1 MNWSFY
7 KTHTMRLSTITL
19 ILFFLCSLNTKA
31 QNFIWGQ
38 QLGSSSYDIGS
49 DIDTDSSGNT
59 VVVGTFFATTTI
71 DSITLTSA
79 GAADGFIA
87 KLNQSGDAIWAIRVG
102 GSSSDNIL
110 SVDVDQNTGEIYVVG
125 TYFAAFAIAGTTLPY
140 TGFGSDAFLLKLSP
154 SGVPQWVKA
163 FTGTYGNSASD
174 VAVDEENGYV
184 YASGSFDSTIVI
196 GSTTLNATGFS
207 TSIYLTRF
215 STSGGFE
222 WAQKFQANDVYAS
235 GFGTKAGGL
244 KVLSDGDVAIA
255 GNYRGSL
262 SVGSITLTATGGNN
276 FTYDGYIAR
285 IDSSGTAL
293 WAKTMGGVS
302 TDYANDVAVD
312 TADNIWVTG
321 RSSGTA
327 SFDTISLPSAGSSSA
342 FIAKFNSTGSAL
354 YAYQTGGGSL
364 NDGYGVD
371 VDALGNVYL
380 IGRYYSGITFG
391 SIILTSTNTGS
402 KLFIAK
408 LNSLT
413 NTWDWVI
420 GPDYTGSF
428 SPAEEGRAIAV
439 DGEDDVYVTGVF
451 SGTIKLANQTLVTQ
465 GSYDVFVSKI
475 GDCSSLSSSI
485 VASGPTNIC
494 SGETVTFSTDTS
506 SVYEYQWLFNGAS
519 LPGQINPTYSASQGG
534 DYRVIIDSLGCVDT
548 STIETV
554 IVGITPTVTHNSL
567 GAYCENDASV
577 TLSGGSPTGGTY
589 SGPGVSGG
597 VFTPSVAGPGTHP
610 IVYTYTNG
618 DGCSDSISK
627 NVSITAS
634 PFVFMLGQASVCE
647 DDAPFALTSGIPSGG
662 TYSGSGITGG
672 VIFSPAA
679 VGVGTHT
686 VYYTRTNGL
695 CSTTDSVDIIV
706 NGVPNVNLNPLADVC
721 ISTVFTP
728 LTGGSPGGGTY
739 SGPGVSSPFF
749 FPSAAGWGEHDLVY
763 TVTLNGCS
771 SSDTTS
777 IGVDTVPNPI
787 MAPLPVLCEN
797 DADLNLAPYV
807 FPEGGVFSGPSVV
820 DSVFSPFIFGAGSDS
835 IVYTITNACGSDTAA
850 REITVQAA
858 PSVSLAP
865 LSAVCIDAGVQ
876 SLSGGTPIGGSFS
889 GSGVTGGTFNPQ
901 TAGVGTHPIKY
912 IFTNANGCSD
922 SATANIIVNP
932 LPVVTL
938 SAFADVCIDAGTQTL
953 SGGLPTGGTFFGTAV
968 TAGVFDPA
976 TAGAGTFSIG
986 YAFTDANTC
995 ADTAYE
1001 DFIVNPL
1008 STATLSAFADV
1019 CVDAGSQSLSGGL
1032 PVGGT
1037 YFGTGVSS
1045 GSFDPAIAG
1054 VGTHQIGYTYA
1065 DANSCT
1071 DTAYQNIVV
1080 NPLPTVTLSAFTA
1093 VCIDAGTQT
1102 LTGGL
1107 PTGGTYFGTG
1117 VTTGV
1122 FDPAA
1127 AGAGTHQIG
1136 YTFVDGNACTDTA
1149 YQNFVVNPL
1158 PVVTLSAFADVCID
1172 AGIQT
1177 LSGGLPA
1184 GGTYFGTAVTAGA
1197 FDPATAGAGTF
1208 SIGYAFTDAN
1218 TCADTAY
1225 EDITVNPLPVVTLSA
1240 FAAVC
1245 VDAGSQ
1251 TLSGG
1256 LPIGGTYFGTGV
1268 SSGSFGP
1275 ATAGVGTH
1283 QIGYTYADANSCT
1296 DTAYQNIVV
1305 NPLPIVT
1312 LSAFTAVCI
1321 DAGSQTLS
1329 GGLPTGGTYF
1339 GTGVTAGVF
1348 DPATAGAG
1356 THQIGY
1362 TFVDGNSC
1370 TDTAYQNFVVN
1381 PLPVVTLSAFA
1392 DVCID
1397 AGTQT
1402 LSGGLPTGGTFF
1414 GTAVTAGA
1422 FNPATAGAGT
1432 FSIGYAFTDGNSC
1445 ADTAYEDITVNPLP
1459 VVTLSAFA
1467 AVCVDAGS
1475 QLLSGGLPTGG
1486 TYFGA
1491 GVSSGSFDPATAGV
1505 GTHQIGY
1512 TYADANSCTD
1522 TAYQNIVVN
1531 PFPTVT
1537 LSAFTAV
1544 CIDAGSQTL
1553 SGGLP
1558 TGGTYF
1564 GTGVT
1569 AGVFDPAAAGAG
1581 THQIGYTFVDGNS
1594 CTDTAYQNFVVNPLP
1609 VVTLSAFA
1617 DVCIDAG
1624 TQTLSGGLPAG
1635 GTYFGT
1641 AVTAGVFDPA
1651 TAGAGTF
1658 SIGYAFTD
1666 ANTCADTAY
1675 EDITVNP
1682 LPVVTLSAFADVC
1695 VDAGSQTLSGGLPIG
1710 GTYFGTGVSSGSF
1723 GPATAGVGTHQ
1734 IGYTYADANSCTD
1747 TAYQNIVVNPLP
1759 IVTLSAFTAVC
1770 IDAGSQTLS
1779 GGLPTGG
1786 TYFGTGVTAGV
1797 FDPATAGA
1805 GTHQIGYTFVD
1816 GNACAD
1822 TAYQNFVVNP
1832 LPVVTLSAFSDV
1844 CIDAGTQTLSGGLP
1858 AGGTYFGTAVTA
1870 GVFDPATAG
1879 AGTFS
1884 IGYAFTDANT
1894 CADTAYEDFIV
1905 NPLSTA
1911 TLSAFADVCVDAGS
1925 QSLSGGLPVG
1935 GTYFGTGVSSGSFD
1949 PAIAGVGTHQIGYT
1963 YADANSCT
1971 DTAYQNIVVNPLPTV
1986 TLFAFTAVCIDAG
1999 TQTLTGGLPTGGT
2012 YFGTGVTTGVFDP
2025 ATAGA
2030 GSHQIGYTFVDGNAC
2045 TDTAYQNFV
2054 VNPLPVVSLSA
2065 FTDVCIDAGTQ
2076 TLSGGLPAG
2085 GTYFGTA
2092 VTAGVFDPA
2101 TAGAGTFS
2109 IGYAFTDGN
2118 TCADTS
2124 YEDITVNP
2132 LPVVTLSSFS
2142 AVCVD
2147 AGSQILTGGLPT
2159 GGTYFGTGVSA
2170 GNFDPATAGVGTHSI
2185 GYTFVDGNSCTDTA
2199 FQNITVNPLPT
2210 VTLSVFSAIC
2220 IDAGSQTLSGGLP
2233 TGGTYFGTGVTA
2245 GVFDPAAAGAGTH
2258 QIGYTF
2264 VDGNA
2269 CTDTAYQNL
2278 VVNPLPVVTLSAFAD
2293 VCIDAG
2299 TQTLSGGLP
2308 AGGTYFGTAVTAGA
2322 FDPATAGAGTFSIGY
2337 TYADGNSCADTV
2349 YEDITVNPLPVVTLS
2364 SFAAACVDAGSQTLS
2379 GGLPTGGTYF
2389 GTGISSG
2396 SFDPATAGVGTHQIG
2411 YTYADANLCADTAY
2425 QNIIV
2430 NPLPTVTLSAFT
2442 AVCIDAGTQTLTGG
2456 LPTGGTYFGT
2466 GVTAGVF
2473 DPSTAGAGTHQIG
2486 YTFVDGNACTDTAYQ
2501 NLVVNSL
2508 PIVSFSILD
2517 TICYSGA
2524 GVTLTNGSPSGGTYS
2539 GAGVSGNVFSPNIA
2553 GSGNHV
2559 ITYSYFDVNGCSAQ
2573 AEDSI
2578 HVRPQPIVSLP
2589 LVNDVCEDL
2598 DVFQIPTPSPLGG
2611 VFSST
2616 GVLIGSDT
2624 FDVTNSGV
2632 GSFLIIYTYTDNNGC
2647 VKIENEQFSVNPLP
2661 VVSFDLPTD
2670 SVCEYTPVE
2679 LIGQSPLGGLF
2690 SGPNVSNDTIYTTD
2704 LDYNQ
2709 NITYTFTDAN
2719 GCVNSA
2725 MDQLWVYPDPGIQF
2739 SEEPLQLCA
2748 GEVVSLEFANPI
2760 DGDFVSDFVSNGVLT
2775 APDTAYT
2782 GLGGVY
2788 AFGNVCGFDQDTF
2801 YLSVTLNPEIDL
2813 GNDTLICEGTTLVLD
2828 AQSHESYVWDDFS
2841 SDSTYT
2847 VNAGELVSIG
2857 NQTISVTV
2865 FDSLGCS
2872 SSDAITVTV
2881 SEQPAFYIGDNI
2893 YSCLDSTIELSV
2905 QNVYDSFVWSTGDT
2919 GVSATAHDGSIIMP
2933 GVYSF
2938 WATGVNATGCSYTDS
2953 ISLRLADCENEYVGI
2968 KETSDDLNELVVYPN
2983 PTRANL
2989 FVRWN
2994 EWRTE
2999 PLTEMLMYD
3008 MFGSLVKTIAI
3019 ENSDSELI
3027 EISTS
3032 GLADGVYLLSVKT
3045 ERANKTLR
3053 VLIQK

>member
-1080 NPLPTVTLSAFTA
+1080 NPLPTVTL
-1093 VCIDAGTQT
+1093 
-1102 LTGGL
+1102 
-1107 PTGGTYFGTG
+1107 
-1117 VTTGV
+1117 
-1122 FDPAA
+1122 
-1127 AGAGTHQIG
+1127 
-1136 YTFVDGNACTDTA
+1136 
-1149 YQNFVVNPL
+1149 
-1158 PVVTLSAFADVCID
+1158 
-1172 AGIQT
+1172 
-1177 LSGGLPA
+1177 
-1184 GGTYFGTAVTAGA
+1184 
-1197 FDPATAGAGTF
+1197 
-1208 SIGYAFTDAN
+1208 
-1218 TCADTAY
+1218 
-1225 EDITVNPLPVVTLSA
+1225 
-1240 FAAVC
+1240 
-1245 VDAGSQ
+1245 
-1251 TLSGG
+1251 
-1256 LPIGGTYFGTGV
+1256 
-1268 SSGSFGP
+1268 
-1275 ATAGVGTH
+1275 
-1283 QIGYTYADANSCT
+1283 
-1296 DTAYQNIVV
+1296 
-1305 NPLPIVT
+1305 
-1312 LSAFTAVCI
+1312 
-1321 DAGSQTLS
+1321 
-1329 GGLPTGGTYF
+1329 
-1339 GTGVTAGVF
+1339 
-1348 DPATAGAG
+1348 
-1356 THQIGY
+1356 
-1362 TFVDGNSC
+1362 
-1370 TDTAYQNFVVN
+1370 
-1381 PLPVVTLSAFA
+1381 
-1392 DVCID
+1392 
-1397 AGTQT
+1397 
-1402 LSGGLPTGGTFF
+1402 
-1414 GTAVTAGA
+1414 
-1422 FNPATAGAGT
+1422 
-1432 FSIGYAFTDGNSC
+1432 
-1445 ADTAYEDITVNPLP
+1445 
-1459 VVTLSAFA
+1459 
-1467 AVCVDAGS
+1467 
-1475 QLLSGGLPTGG
+1475 
-1486 TYFGA
+1486 
-1491 GVSSGSFDPATAGV
+1491 
-1505 GTHQIGY
+1505 
-1512 TYADANSCTD
+1512 
-1522 TAYQNIVVN
+1522 
-1531 PFPTVT
+1531 
-1537 LSAFTAV
+1537 
-1544 CIDAGSQTL
+1544 
-1553 SGGLP
+1553 
-1558 TGGTYF
+1558 
-1564 GTGVT
+1564 
-1569 AGVFDPAAAGAG
+1569 
-1581 THQIGYTFVDGNS
+1581 
-1594 CTDTAYQNFVVNPLP
+1594 
-1609 VVTLSAFA
+1609 
-1617 DVCIDAG
+1617 
-1624 TQTLSGGLPAG
+1624 
-1635 GTYFGT
+1635 
-1641 AVTAGVFDPA
+1641 
-1651 TAGAGTF
+1651 
-1658 SIGYAFTD
+1658 
-1666 ANTCADTAY
+1666 
-1675 EDITVNP
+1675 
-1682 LPVVTLSAFADVC
+1682 
-1695 VDAGSQTLSGGLPIG
+1695 
-1710 GTYFGTGVSSGSF
+1710 
-1723 GPATAGVGTHQ
+1723 
-1734 IGYTYADANSCTD
+1734 
-1747 TAYQNIVVNPLP
+1747 
-1759 IVTLSAFTAVC
+1759 
-1770 IDAGSQTLS
+1770 
-1779 GGLPTGG
+1779 
-1786 TYFGTGVTAGV
+1786 
-1797 FDPATAGA
+1797 
-1805 GTHQIGYTFVD
+1805 
-1816 GNACAD
+1816 
-1822 TAYQNFVVNP
+1822 
-1832 LPVVTLSAFSDV
+1832 
-1844 CIDAGTQTLSGGLP
+1844 
-1858 AGGTYFGTAVTA
+1858 
-1870 GVFDPATAG
+1870 
-1879 AGTFS
+1879 
-1884 IGYAFTDANT
+1884 
-1894 CADTAYEDFIV
+1894 
-1905 NPLSTA
+1905 
-1911 TLSAFADVCVDAGS
+1911 
-1925 QSLSGGLPVG
+1925 
-1935 GTYFGTGVSSGSFD
+1935 
-1949 PAIAGVGTHQIGYT
+1949 
-1963 YADANSCT
+1963 
-1971 DTAYQNIVVNPLPTV
+1971 
-1986 TLFAFTAVCIDAG
+1986 FAFTAVCIDAG

-2109 IGYAFTDGN
+2109 IGYAFTDAN

-2132 LPVVTLSSFS
+2132 LPVVTLSAF
-2142 AVCVD
+2142 ADVCVD
-2147 AGSQILTGGLPT
+2147 AGSQILSGGLPT

-2953 ISLRLADCENEYVGI
+2953 ISLRLADCEKEYVGI